1 MEIDNPDRKI
11 TLLKYAKTLATKRK
25 NLTIAQIPVL
35 VSAEILD
42 TEKFDLEYRVYEFNR
57 YLKEI
62 LYKTSSGDFI
72 LDERSIG
79 FLDSINKE
87 SFYTYKDFERGASYI
102 LDAKQ
107 WGSFYKTALN
117 PIREWFKENK
127 TEILESIR
135 FHEMAEIFDLIGE
148 GTVQKW
154 EMESMSFYYSGHELD
169 IVNYDEYNIKSFSD
183 LPRIPKKIPSGRWF
197 RNETNSIIGTVIG
210 KDSTKGSVSLLT
222 REGDVVLIK
231 MFKGSFSHWN
241 KQVSERQ
248 KDGTKKVVDKSWFT
262 RGNKLFIHGFRR
274 DDQFVP
280 KTYSDSA
287 YPELALITEEFD
299 NGTIALK
306 TERAQGI

>member
-1 MEIDNPDRKI
+1 M
-11 TLLKYAKTLATKRK
+11 
-25 NLTIAQIPVL
+25 
-35 VSAEILD
+35 
-42 TEKFDLEYRVYEFNR
+42 
-57 YLKEI
+57 
-62 LYKTSSGDFI
+62 
-72 LDERSIG
+72 
-79 FLDSINKE
+79 
-87 SFYTYKDFERGASYI
+87 
-102 LDAKQ
+102 
-107 WGSFYKTALN
+107 
-117 PIREWFKENK
+117 
-127 TEILESIR
+127 
-135 FHEMAEIFDLIGE
+135 
-148 GTVQKW
+148 
-154 EMESMSFYYSGHELD
+154 
-169 IVNYDEYNIKSFSD
+169 
-183 LPRIPKKIPSGRWF
+183 PRIPKKIPSGRWF

-210 KDSTKGSVSLLT
+210 KDNTKGSVSLLT